1 MRFYNWYE
9 TRNHLWVIFEYCSG
23 GDLQMLIDQDK
34 KLPEALVKSFSR
46 DIVLGMSKE
55 RGRIII
61 VSLGVL
67 K

>member
-1 MRFYNWYE
+1 
-9 TRNHLWVIFEYCSG
+9 VIFEYCSG